1 MGKLNNILTLWC
13 SNHNDF
19 IYPYYKKISVT
30 ALAKLLQTNH
40 ALLAPISFDGYPI
53 INIHAPRSS
62 RWRSKQ
68 LEYTK
73 MPFPVKFFQI
83 LIDTFRDLVDCQE
96 NDEEEVLED
105 EEEDDE
111 VEDDED
117 AQEHSNDAES
127 EEEQEY
133 IPEEDENEEESED
146 DEYEEDEED
155 DELLLIQNQHKND
168 NNHTLLTKKNK
179 KMMHSESNMS
189 LRKDIELELCPEA
202 VNDSIFYMEFA
213 KWSKELTQTISNQ
226 NGKTFQNII
235 FMLSDDDKN
244 ILRKILI

>member
-1 MGKLNNILTLWC
+1 MLKSI
-13 SNHNDF
+13 
-19 IYPYYKKISVT
+19 
-30 ALAKLLQTNH
+30 QMMQ
-40 ALLAPISFDGYPI
+40 
-53 INIHAPRSS
+53 R
-62 RWRSKQ
+62 
-68 LEYTK
+68 
-73 MPFPVKFFQI
+73 VK
-83 LIDTFRDLVDCQE
+83 R
-96 NDEEEVLED
+96 NK
-105 EEEDDE
+105 
-111 VEDDED
+111 
-117 AQEHSNDAES
+117 N
-127 EEEQEY
+127 

-155 DELLLIQNQHKND
+155 DELLLIQKQNQQNQHKND

-244 ILRKILI
+244 ILRKI

>member
-62 RWRSKQ
+62 RSRSKR

-111 VEDDED
+111 VED
-117 AQEHSNDAES
+117 
-127 EEEQEY
+127 
-133 IPEEDENEEESED
+133 
-146 DEYEEDEED
+146 EED
-155 DELLLIQNQHKND
+155 DELLLIQKQNQQNQHKND

-202 VNDSIFYMEFA
+202 VNDSIFYMEFVD
-213 KWSKELTQTISNQ
+213 
-226 NGKTFQNII
+226 F
-235 FMLSDDDKN
+235 
-244 ILRKILI
+244 